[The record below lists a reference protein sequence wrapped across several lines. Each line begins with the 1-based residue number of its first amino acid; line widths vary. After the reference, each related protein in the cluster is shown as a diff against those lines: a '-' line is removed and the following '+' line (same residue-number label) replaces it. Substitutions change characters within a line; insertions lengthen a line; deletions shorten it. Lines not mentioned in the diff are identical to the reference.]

1 MGEECMNDDSYESIL
16 QAWQYLNEFIRT
28 EDFVDVLKD
37 KEVIDEYYSRFG
49 DVKPSNLDEWNEL
62 QLDNPNGFNF
72 NMGLYIAEGRDL
84 SSVKPEKLG

>member
-1 MGEECMNDDSYESIL
+1 MNDDSYESIL

-49 DVKPSNLDEWNEL
+49 DVKPSNLDE
-62 QLDNPNGFNF
+62 
-72 NMGLYIAEGRDL
+72 
-84 SSVKPEKLG
+84 